1 MFTQR
6 RCSVVPVAA
15 VIATVTTGGGLLAA
29 VELAAR
35 PAHLQPTIVQAGPV
49 TAPAAPAVEDIAA
62 GEQS

>member
-6 RCSVVPVAA
+6 RYVVTVAA
-15 VIATVTTGGGLLAA
+15 VLATVTTGGGLLAA

-35 PAHLQPTIVQAGPV
+35 PAHPQPTIVQSVPT
-49 TAPAAPAVEDIAA
+49 TAPAAPAVEDVSA

>member
-6 RCSVVPVAA
+6 RYVVTVAA
-15 VIATVTTGGGLLAA
+15 VLATVTTGGGLLAA

-35 PAHLQPTIVQAGPV
+35 PAHRQPTILQSGPA
-49 TAPAAPAVEDIAA
+49 TAPAPAFEDIAA

>member
-6 RCSVVPVAA
+6 RYVVTVAA
-15 VIATVTTGGGLLAA
+15 VLATVTTGGGLFAA

-35 PAHLQPTIVQAGPV
+35 PAHPQPTIVQSAPA
-49 TAPAAPAVEDIAA
+49 TAPAVPAFEDIAA